1 MALLGSEWEEA
12 VLMHEPHTQLSTA
25 PTLTVCA
32 LHTGIVPFFT
42 EADVPQVQDP
52 CHELQDKLLHAGWN
66 PNDVHGVLWA
76 QRGQLM
82 PPGLV
87 FTLTTELDLW
97 VHSTGLTA
105 WTQGNQ
111 TFGCLILLCVCALH
125 VCSCMCEGQRSTLGV
140 LPRVPYALF
149 FSKNR

>member
-25 PTLTVCA
+25 PTLTVCT

-52 CHELQDKLLHAGWN
+52 CHELQDELLHAGWN

-76 QRGQLM
+76 QWGQFM
-82 PPGLV
+82 PPCLV

-97 VHSTGLTA
+97 VHSILTA
-105 WTQGNQ
+105 DLDSWAHGMDSGRPDIWMPD
-111 TFGCLILLCVCALH
+111 FALCVCS
-125 VCSCMCEGQRSTLGV
+125 SCVFMYV
-140 LPRVPYALF
+140 
-149 FSKNR
+149 